1 MECRKIFVRKN
12 KDNKYGFYYCKVD
25 KFIKGCSYDTLKEAN
40 DALHNL
46 PEEELVSLIDETR
59 KNNKPVDC
67 VERITFKPYKIE
79 DNKYGIRSCDNVIM
93 PYTKPSKEEIKAML
107 NDDDTLEKIDEEYQK
122 IVMKTETASGKLKK
136 NVGKRI
142 IALALAA
149 AFSSGIAALLV
160 NINKKPANIRPTN
173 PTTSTTVPTTRPTT
187 PTTKPTTP
195 TTRPTTAPTTAP
207 TTPTTK
213 PTTPTTAPT
222 DPAQTIA
229 SNHKKLAQNL
239 VGPNLSKDKLEK
251 LVMYMNLSDYAN
263 ANINISVE
271 SLYTNYTDCI
281 DEILN
286 YDLQNSTKLRL
297 SSAINNTTQRNC
309 LKAIEDYRDNIYS
322 TTDESTLISY
332 YNGLV
337 NYLKSNN
344 MNEITSSVS
353 IIALNEIYIYANNF
367 FNDEIFT
374 LRDELIEYISVNKQD
389 VINDGYDILN
399 NKNLS
404 EVSYTRVLTRA

>member
-25 KFIKGCSYDTLKEAN
+25 KFIEGYSYDTVKEAN

-46 PEEELVSLIDETR
+46 PEEELISLIDETR
-59 KNNKPVDC
+59 KNNEPVDC
-67 VERITFKPYKIE
+67 DERITFKPYKIE
-79 DNKYGIRSCDNVIM
+79 DNKYGIRSCDNVVI
-93 PYTKPSKEEIKAML
+93 PYTKSSKEEIKAML
-107 NDDDTLEKIDEEYQK
+107 NDDETLEKIDEEYQK
-122 IVMKTETASGKLKK
+122 IVIKTETASGNLKK

-142 IALALAA
+142 IALALTV
-149 AFSSGIAALLV
+149 AFGSGIVALLA
-160 NINKKPANIRPTN
+160 NMNKKATNIRPTN
-173 PTTSTTVPTTRPTT
+173 PTTSTTAPTTRPTT
-187 PTTKPTTP
+187 PTTKPTT
-195 TTRPTTAPTTAP
+195 
-207 TTPTTK
+207 
-213 PTTPTTAPT
+213 APT

-229 SNHKKLAQNL
+229 ANHKKLAQNL

-263 ANINISVE
+263 VNINISVE

-297 SSAINNTTQRNC
+297 SSAINNTTQKNC
-309 LKAIEDYRDNIYS
+309 LKVIEDYRDNIYS
-322 TTDESTLISY
+322 TTDESTLIIY
-332 YNGLV
+332 YNRLV

-374 LRDELIEYISVNKQD
+374 LRDELIEYISVNKRD

-399 NKNLS
+399 NKKLS
-404 EVSYTRVLTRA
+404 EVSYTKVLTRA

>member
-25 KFIKGCSYDTLKEAN
+25 KFIEGYSYDTVKEAN

-46 PEEELVSLIDETR
+46 PEEELISLIDKTR
-59 KNNKPVDC
+59 KNNEPIDC
-67 VERITFKPYKIE
+67 DERITFKPYKIE
-79 DNKYGIRSCDNVIM
+79 DNKYGIRSCDNVVI
-93 PYTKPSKEEIKAML
+93 PYTKSSKEEIKAML
-107 NDDDTLEKIDEEYQK
+107 NDDETLEKIDEEYQK
-122 IVMKTETASGKLKK
+122 IVIKTETASGNLKK

-142 IALALAA
+142 IALALTV
-149 AFSSGIAALLV
+149 AFGSGIVALLA
-160 NINKKPANIRPTN
+160 NMNKKATNIRPTN
-173 PTTSTTVPTTRPTT
+173 PTTSTTAPTTRPTT
-187 PTTKPTTP
+187 PTTKPTT
-195 TTRPTTAPTTAP
+195 
-207 TTPTTK
+207 
-213 PTTPTTAPT
+213 APT

-229 SNHKKLAQNL
+229 ANHKKLSQNL

-263 ANINISVE
+263 VNINISVE

-297 SSAINNTTQRNC
+297 SSAINNTTQKNC
-309 LKAIEDYRDNIYS
+309 LKVIEDYRDNIYS

-337 NYLKSNN
+337 NYLRSNN

>member
-25 KFIKGCSYDTLKEAN
+25 KFIEGYSYDTVKEAN

-46 PEEELVSLIDETR
+46 PEEELISLIDETR
-59 KNNKPVDC
+59 KNNEPVDC
-67 VERITFKPYKIE
+67 DERITFKPYKIE
-79 DNKYGIRSCDNVIM
+79 DNKYGIRSCDNVVI
-93 PYTKPSKEEIKAML
+93 PYIKSSKEEIKAML
-107 NDDDTLEKIDEEYQK
+107 NDDETLEKIDEEYQK
-122 IVMKTETASGKLKK
+122 IVIKTETASGNLKK

-142 IALALAA
+142 IALALTV
-149 AFSSGIAALLV
+149 AFGSGIVALLA
-160 NINKKPANIRPTN
+160 NMNKKATNIRPTN
-173 PTTSTTVPTTRPTT
+173 PTTSTTAPTTR
-187 PTTKPTTP
+187 
-195 TTRPTTAPTTAP
+195 
-207 TTPTTK
+207 
-213 PTTPTTAPT
+213 PTTAPT

-229 SNHKKLAQNL
+229 ANHKKLAQNL

-263 ANINISVE
+263 VNINISVE

-297 SSAINNTTQRNC
+297 SSAINNTTQKNC
-309 LKAIEDYRDNIYS
+309 LKVIEDYRDNIYS

-344 MNEITSSVS
+344 MNEITSSVA

>member
-25 KFIKGCSYDTLKEAN
+25 KFIEGYSYDTVKEAN

-46 PEEELVSLIDETR
+46 PEEELISLIDETR
-59 KNNKPVDC
+59 KNNEPVDC
-67 VERITFKPYKIE
+67 DERITFKPYKIE
-79 DNKYGIRSCDNVIM
+79 DNKYGIRSCDNVVI
-93 PYTKPSKEEIKAML
+93 PYTKSSKEEIKAML
-107 NDDDTLEKIDEEYQK
+107 NDDETLEKIDEEYQK
-122 IVMKTETASGKLKK
+122 IVIKTETASGNLKK

-142 IALALAA
+142 IALALTV
-149 AFSSGIAALLV
+149 AFGSGIVALLA
-160 NINKKPANIRPTN
+160 NMNKKATNIRPTN
-173 PTTSTTVPTTRPTT
+173 PTTSTTAPTTRPTT
-187 PTTKPTTP
+187 PTTKPTT
-195 TTRPTTAPTTAP
+195 
-207 TTPTTK
+207 
-213 PTTPTTAPT
+213 APT

-229 SNHKKLAQNL
+229 ANHKKLAQNL

-297 SSAINNTTQRNC
+297 SSAINNTTQKNC
-309 LKAIEDYRDNIYS
+309 LKVIEDYRDNIYS
-322 TTDESTLISY
+322 TTDESTLIIY
-332 YNGLV
+332 YNRLV

-374 LRDELIEYISVNKQD
+374 LRDELIEYISVNKRD

-399 NKNLS
+399 NKKLS
-404 EVSYTRVLTRA
+404 EVSYTKVLTRA

>member
-12 KDNKYGFYYCKVD
+12 KDNKYGFYYCKID
-25 KFIKGCSYDTLKEAN
+25 KFIEGYSYDTLKEAN

-46 PEEELVSLIDETR
+46 PEEELISLIDETR
-59 KNNKPVDC
+59 KNNEPVDC
-67 VERITFKPYKIE
+67 AERITFKPYKIE
-79 DNKYGIRSCDNVIM
+79 DNKYGIRSCDNVVI
-93 PYTKPSKEEIKAML
+93 PYTKSTKEEIKNML
-107 NDDDTLEKIDEEYQK
+107 NNDETLEKIDEEYQK

-142 IALALAA
+142 IALALVA
-149 AFSSGIAALLV
+149 AFGSGIIALV
-160 NINKKPANIRPTN
+160 ENMNKKPANIRPTN
-173 PTTSTTVPTTRPTT
+173 PTTSTTSPTTRPTN
-187 PTTKPTTP
+187 PTARPTTP
-195 TTRPTTAPTTAP
+195 TAV
-207 TTPTTK
+207 
-213 PTTPTTAPT
+213 PT
-222 DPAQTIA
+222 DPVESIA

-251 LVMYMNLSDYAN
+251 LVMYMNLSDYTN
-263 ANINISVE
+263 TNISISIE
-271 SLYTNYTDCI
+271 SLYTNYTNCI

-297 SSAINNTTQRNC
+297 SSAINNTTQKNC
-309 LKAIEDYRDNIYS
+309 LKTIEDYRDKIYS
-322 TTDESTLISY
+322 TTNESTLINY
-332 YNGLV
+332 YSGLV

-399 NKNLS
+399 NKKLS
-404 EVSYTRVLTRA
+404 EVSYTRVLTRT

>member
-1 MECRKIFVRKN
+1 MECRKIFVRKS

-25 KFIKGCSYDTLKEAN
+25 KFIEGYSYDTVKEAN

-46 PEEELVSLIDETR
+46 PEEELISLIDETR
-59 KNNKPVDC
+59 KNNEPVDC
-67 VERITFKPYKIE
+67 AERITFKPYKIE
-79 DNKYGIRSCDNVIM
+79 DNKYGIRSCDNVVI
-93 PYTKPSKEEIKAML
+93 PYTKSSKEEIKAML
-107 NDDDTLEKIDEEYQK
+107 NDDETLKKIDEEYK
-122 IVMKTETASGKLKK
+122 KTVIKTETASGNLKK

-149 AFSSGIAALLV
+149 AFGSGIVALLV
-160 NINKKPANIRPTN
+160 NMNKKTANIRPTN
-173 PTTSTTVPTTRPTT
+173 PTTSTTAPTTRPTT
-187 PTTKPTTP
+187 PTT
-195 TTRPTTAPTTAP
+195 RPTT
-207 TTPTTK
+207 
-213 PTTPTTAPT
+213 
-222 DPAQTIA
+222 PAQTIA

-263 ANINISVE
+263 VNINISVE

-297 SSAINNTTQRNC
+297 SSAINNTTQKNC
-309 LKAIEDYRDNIYS
+309 LKAIEDYRDKIYS

-337 NYLKSNN
+337 NYLRSNN

-367 FNDEIFT
+367 FNDEIFA
-374 LRDELIEYISVNKQD
+374 LRDKLIEYISVNKQD
-389 VINDGYDILN
+389 VINDGYDMLN
-399 NKNLS
+399 NKKLF
-404 EVSYTRVLTRA
+404 EVNYTRVLTRT